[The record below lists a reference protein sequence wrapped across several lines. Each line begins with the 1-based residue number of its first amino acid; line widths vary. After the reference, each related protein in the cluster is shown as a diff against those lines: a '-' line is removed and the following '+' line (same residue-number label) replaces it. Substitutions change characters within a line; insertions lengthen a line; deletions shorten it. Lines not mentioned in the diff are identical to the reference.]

1 MIEEWKFE
9 ELVEEVNNLHTITKD
24 LIKINQK
31 LTRLILDME
40 EEFEKRIKSLEDYTP
55 VVDSL
60 VNHVEE
66 NFQVEKFKEEFKDW
80 EDNQDD

>member
-31 LTRLILDME
+31 LTRIILDME

-55 VVDSL
+55 VIDSL

-66 NFQVEKFKEEFKDW
+66 NFQVEEFKEEFK
-80 EDNQDD
+80 N